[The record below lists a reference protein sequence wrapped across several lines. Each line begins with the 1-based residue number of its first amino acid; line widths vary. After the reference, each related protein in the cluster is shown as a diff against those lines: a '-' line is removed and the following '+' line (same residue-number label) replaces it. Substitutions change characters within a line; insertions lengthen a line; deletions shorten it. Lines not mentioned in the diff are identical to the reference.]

1 MTNTVTQVTSK
12 ETSVTKNKAG
22 KMSTKHMVM
31 LAFLSALAYAL
42 MLIHLPFKYLGFLEL
57 EFSDVPAV
65 IASLAYGPGAGILV
79 ELIKNLIKAITAT
92 TTGCVGEMSNFLTSA
107 CFVGPLGLI
116 FHRYHKKG
124 KVVLSFVAANLG
136 FIVAGILVNYFITV
150 PLYANLFG
158 GMEAVVGVA
167 SATVPAV
174 KDLATVVILGIT
186 PFNVVK
192 GALVSVT
199 GYMVF
204 KAVRNVLQ
212 NESR

>member
-1 MTNTVTQVTSK
+1 MSTLTNTQKVRRTNT
-12 ETSVTKNKAG
+12 AF
-22 KMSTKHMVM
+22 STKQMVM
-31 LAFLSALAYAL
+31 VALLSALAYSL
-42 MLIHLPFKYLGFLEL
+42 MLVHLPFKYLGFLEL

-65 IASLAYGPGAGILV
+65 IASLAYGPSAGVLV

-92 TTGCVGEMSNFLTSA
+92 TTGGVGELSNFLTSA
-107 CFVGPLGLI
+107 CFVAPLGFI
-116 FHRYHKKG
+116 FHKSTKKA
-124 KVVLSFVAANLG
+124 KVILSFVVANIG
-136 FIVAGILVNYFITV
+136 FVLSGILVNYFITV

-192 GALVSVT
+192 GILVSIT

-212 NESR
+212 N

>member
-1 MTNTVTQVTSK
+1 MIMTNTVAQTIVSKGTQNV
-12 ETSVTKNKAG
+12 KA
-22 KMSTKHMVM
+22 KTNRMSTKRMVM

-65 IASLAYGPGAGILV
+65 IAALAYGPGAGIMV
-79 ELIKNLIKAITAT
+79 ELIKNLIKALTAT
-92 TTGCVGEMSNFLTSA
+92 TTGCVGEMANFLTAA

-116 FHRYHKKG
+116 FHKYNKKG

-136 FIVAGILVNYFITV
+136 FIIAGIVVNYYITV
-150 PLYANLFG
+150 PLYATLFG

-167 SATVPAV
+167 SATIPAV

-186 PFNVVK
+186 PFNVFK
-192 GALVSVT
+192 GIVVSIT
-199 GYMVF
+199 GYMVY

-212 NESR
+212 N